1 MTTTDLIE
9 AIRADI
15 KQGLREELLAEL
27 QPEIQRQLR
36 SNIFDLKEA
45 AEYLKVSTQT
55 VQRLIKGDGLPY
67 FRQRKQLFFRQIA
80 LDGWI
85 AKQEQKGDTP

>member
-1 MTTTDLIE
+1 MGFKTVDIIE

-15 KQGLREELLAEL
+15 KQELREELLAEL

-36 SNIFDLKEA
+36 ANIFDLREA
-45 AEYLKVSTQT
+45 ATYLKVSTRT
-55 VQRLIKGDGLPY
+55 VQRMINTDGLPH

-80 LDGWI
+80 LDRWI
-85 AKQEQKGDTP
+85 AKQEA